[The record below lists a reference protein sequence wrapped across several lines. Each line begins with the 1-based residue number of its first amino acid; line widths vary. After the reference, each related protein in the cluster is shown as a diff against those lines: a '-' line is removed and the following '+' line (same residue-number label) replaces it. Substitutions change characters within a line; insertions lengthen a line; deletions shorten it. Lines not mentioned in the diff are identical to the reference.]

1 MATEFIQ
8 GRDLGTI
15 IAEDSPLPAQRVLH
29 IMSQVCDA
37 LDEAHAANVIH
48 RDLKPAN
55 IICFD
60 HRRTPDFV
68 KVLDFGIAKIM
79 DSENEF
85 QPLTREGIVC
95 GTPAYMSPEQVQGL
109 ELDARSDLFS
119 LGIILYQTL
128 TGRLPF
134 LGDSA
139 VEVATKIVV
148 DIQFLHLQ
156 PGAIGPI
163 HRNLNKSFLS
173 CSRRIVM
180 IVFLRHMK
188 SRKRS
193 LSALSELKTGAML
206 PSI

>member
-1 MATEFIQ
+1 
-8 GRDLGTI
+8 
-15 IAEDSPLPAQRVLH
+15 
-29 IMSQVCDA
+29 
-37 LDEAHAANVIH
+37 
-48 RDLKPAN
+48 
-55 IICFD
+55 
-60 HRRTPDFV
+60 
-68 KVLDFGIAKIM
+68 M

-148 DIQFLHLQ
+148 DH
-156 PGAIGPI
+156 PI
-163 HRNLNKSFLS
+163 SPSTARSDWSYPLEFEQIVLKLLS
-173 CSRRIVM
+173 KNRDDRFFEAHEVKKALAQC
-180 IVFLRHMK
+180 
-188 SRKRS
+188 
-193 LSALSELKTGAML
+193 LSELQDRRDASLDLRPDELAQILAGTDGRISGTDTVRVSEDLIAQAL
-206 PSI
+206 ADRFRE